1 MKSQAYFE
9 KIHKHIE
16 NNLLTANES
25 IRIAV
30 AWFTDAKLFKILCSK
45 AKEGLKIELLIARH
59 DINFDSTLNYN
70 DLVENGG
77 KLYWIGDDGHYAPLM
92 HNKFCIIDNKVLL
105 FGSYNWTQRAKS
117 NHESITVI
125 EEDTNLIL
133 DFNQEFDKIK
143 NKYYNIDAIIDWQKI
158 IIRLDTL
165 LNTIKLEDEEDIKY
179 QLDKIN
185 GLIPKGNNDL
195 KIIELQQILEYCQE
209 KSYFKT
215 INLISKFT
223 KEYKQ
228 LIVFTEPEIP
238 AIKLEVRTLEYQ
250 VSCLEDEKI
259 EIEKQINRYK
269 FEYNLNLGELIKEI
283 LSLKREL
290 AKHEFEMDK
299 SKQNEFEEAKKDYED
314 FNNAY
319 EDNLKE
325 LKPQDLDEEQLKE
338 LKQNYR
344 KATKFCH
351 PDKVTEVQKE
361 QAQKVFNDLK
371 EAYDNN
377 NLAKVNLILKD
388 LEKGIFKSQGETVS
402 EKDKLIAIKNEL
414 ESKRNQIEIEIVQL
428 KESKTFTALTTI
440 DNFEN
445 HFEELEV
452 KFRSVLEIFISQV
465 KKHGRQ

>member
-45 AKEGLKIELLIARH
+45 ANEGLKIELLIARH

-238 AIKLEVRTLEYQ
+238 AIKLEVRTLEYH

-290 AKHEFEMDK
+290 AKHEFEKDK
-299 SKQNEFEEAKKDYED
+299 SKQNEFEEAQKDFED

-325 LKPQDLDEEQLKE
+325 PKPQNLDEEQLKE

-351 PDKVTEVQKE
+351 PDKVTEEQKE

-388 LEKGIFKSQGETVS
+388 LEKGIFKSQGETIS

-414 ESKRNQIEIEIVQL
+414 ESKRNKIEIEIVEL
-428 KESKTFTALTTI
+428 KESKTFTTLTTI
-440 DNFEN
+440 DDFEN
-445 HFEELEV
+445 HFKELEY
-452 KFRSVLEIFISQV
+452 KFRSVLEILVSQV

>member
-30 AWFTDAKLFKILCSK
+30 AWFTDVKLFKILCSK

-179 QLDKIN
+179 QLDKIK

-195 KIIELQQILEYCQE
+195 KIIELQQILKYCQE
-209 KSYFKT
+209 KSYSKT
-215 INLISKFT
+215 INLILKFT

-228 LIVFTEPEIP
+228 LIVFTDPEIP
-238 AIKLEVRTLEYQ
+238 ALKLEVRTLEYQ

-283 LSLKREL
+283 LFLKREL
-290 AKHEFEMDK
+290 AKHKFEKDK
-299 SKQNEFEEAKKDYED
+299 SKQNEFEEAQKDFED

-325 LKPQDLDEEQLKE
+325 PKPQNLDEEQLKE

-351 PDKVTEVQKE
+351 PDKVTEEQKE

-388 LEKGIFKSQGETVS
+388 LEKGIFKSQGETIS

-414 ESKRNQIEIEIVQL
+414 ESKRNKIEIEIVEL
-428 KESKTFTALTTI
+428 KESKTFTTLTTI
-440 DNFEN
+440 DDFEN
-445 HFEELEV
+445 HFEELEY
-452 KFRSVLEIFISQV
+452 KFRSVLEILISQV